1 MKERKKARGKKEVK
15 EKSKEK
21 EINFY
26 ELSSF

>member
-15 EKSKEK
+15 EKIKEK
-21 EINFY
+21 EINLY